1 MVNEAMRKLGA
12 QGNPMRVLFE
22 YGKKRA
28 AVIGAEN
35 VLDFALGNPSV
46 PPPARVN
53 EVIREVLSGPKQDSI
68 HAYTSAPGD
77 LEVRDTLAQS
87 LNRRFN
93 ASCHAN
99 DLFLTSG
106 AAPALCACLKGLC
119 CYGDQF
125 IVIAPY
131 FTEYRVFIEGAGG
144 EVLED
149 DMGYCGQGVAQ
160 GGIVDTPDGK
170 WYAILFQDSGAVG
183 RIPVLVPVT
192 WENDYPVFGIDGKVP
207 RLFTTESTR
216 PEHVYDPLIDSDDFR
231 TVSDDKR
238 RYGSFGFRSAWQFN
252 HEPDLS
258 LVTHD
263 TVNGI
268 VRITTDKLCA
278 DVTQAR
284 NTLTQRMIYPGCTGE
299 VTVDVRGLNDGDC
312 AGFCALQS
320 SYGWIGIKKRD
331 VQTFLVMERAV
342 FDRTNT
348 RTVTE
353 EAAVPVTGDTFR
365 LRITAEFTEMKDEV
379 RFAYL
384 DGEEWKPL
392 GPVHKMSYRLDH
404 FTGYRFALFAYSTE
418 NVGGSA
424 EFSDFVYTVQE

>member
-53 EVIREVLSGPKQDSI
+53 EVIREVLAGPKQDSI
-68 HAYTSAPGD
+68 HAYTSASGD

-144 EVLED
+144 EVLEVPAQAGTFLLD
-149 DMGYCGQGVAQ
+149 IPAIEKVINPRVKGVIINSPNNPSGVVYPKENLIALGDLLRRKSAIYGQPIYLISDEPYREIVYDGVEVPWVPHCYENTLVCYSYSKAISLPGERIGYVMVPPTMEDHDVVYQAMAGAGRCTGHINAPSLFQQVAAACDGMVSDLTAYATNRNLLYTNLTAMGFECVK
-160 GGIVDTPDGK
+160 PDGTF
-170 WYAILFQDSGAVG
+170 YL
-183 RIPVLVPVT
+183 LVKSP
-192 WENDYPVFGIDGKVP
+192 
-207 RLFTTESTR
+207 
-216 PEHVYDPLIDSDDFR
+216 
-231 TVSDDKR
+231 
-238 RYGSFGFRSAWQFN
+238 
-252 HEPDLS
+252 EPDAAAFSRKAMELD
-258 LVTHD
+258 LLFPD
-263 TVNGI
+263 TTSFAYPGY
-268 VRITTDKLCA
+268 VRIAYCVPTERVERSLPKFRQLA
-278 DVTQAR
+278 E
-284 NTLTQRMIYPGCTGE
+284 MY
-299 VTVDVRGLNDGDC
+299 GL
-312 AGFCALQS
+312 
-320 SYGWIGIKKRD
+320 KP
-331 VQTFLVMERAV
+331 
-342 FDRTNT
+342 
-348 RTVTE
+348 TE
-353 EAAVPVTGDTFR
+353 
-365 LRITAEFTEMKDEV
+365 
-379 RFAYL
+379 
-384 DGEEWKPL
+384 
-392 GPVHKMSYRLDH
+392 
-404 FTGYRFALFAYSTE
+404 
-418 NVGGSA
+418 
-424 EFSDFVYTVQE
+424 

>member
-68 HAYTSAPGD
+68 HAYTSAQGD
-77 LEVRDTLAQS
+77 LEVRNTLAQS

-144 EVLED
+144 EVLEVPAEEGTFLLD
-149 DMGYCGQGVAQ
+149 IPAIEKVINPRVKGVIINSPNNPSGVVYPKENLIALGDLLRRKSAIYGQPIYLISDEPYREIVYDGVEVPWVPHCYENTLVCYSYSKAISLPGERIGYVMVPPTMEDHDVVYQAMAGAGRCTGHINAPSLFQQVAAACDGMVSDLTAYTTNRNLLYTNLTAMGFECVK
-160 GGIVDTPDGK
+160 PDGTFYLLMK
-170 WYAILFQDSGAVG
+170 S
-183 RIPVLVPVT
+183 P
-192 WENDYPVFGIDGKVP
+192 
-207 RLFTTESTR
+207 
-216 PEHVYDPLIDSDDFR
+216 
-231 TVSDDKR
+231 
-238 RYGSFGFRSAWQFN
+238 
-252 HEPDLS
+252 EPDAAAFSRRAMEMDL
-258 LVTHD
+258 LFPD
-263 TVNGI
+263 TTSFAYPGY
-268 VRITTDKLCA
+268 VRIAYCVPTERVERSLPKFRQLA
-278 DVTQAR
+278 D
-284 NTLTQRMIYPGCTGE
+284 MY
-299 VTVDVRGLNDGDC
+299 GL
-312 AGFCALQS
+312 QPS
-320 SYGWIGIKKRD
+320 K
-331 VQTFLVMERAV
+331 
-342 FDRTNT
+342 
-348 RTVTE
+348 
-353 EAAVPVTGDTFR
+353 
-365 LRITAEFTEMKDEV
+365 
-379 RFAYL
+379 
-384 DGEEWKPL
+384 
-392 GPVHKMSYRLDH
+392 
-404 FTGYRFALFAYSTE
+404 
-418 NVGGSA
+418 
-424 EFSDFVYTVQE
+424 